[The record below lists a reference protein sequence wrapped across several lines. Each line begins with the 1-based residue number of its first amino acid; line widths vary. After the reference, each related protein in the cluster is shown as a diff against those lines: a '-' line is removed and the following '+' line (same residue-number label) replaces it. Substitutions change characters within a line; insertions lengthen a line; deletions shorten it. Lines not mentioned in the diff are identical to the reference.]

1 MTAPLLAVEG
11 LVKRF
16 PTGRG
21 VVHAVSDVSF
31 EIGRG
36 EALGL
41 VGESGSGKT
50 TVGRCVLRLIQPDA
64 GTIRF
69 KGEDVTRLPPPAFRR
84 LRAGIQLVFQDP
96 QDALNPRMRLGDAIA
111 EPARLTQGLSGGE
124 RARRV
129 DELLDLVGLDRRVAR
144 LYPHQISGGEQ
155 QRIGIAR
162 AISTDADLV
171 VLDEPTSALDVSIRA
186 EILNLLRDLQA
197 RLGMSYLFISHD
209 LTAVRRLCHRV
220 AIMYLGKVV
229 ETGDTPALFERPLHP
244 YSRALLSSVLYP
256 DPRQKRSEFLLEGE
270 IPSPINLPSGCPL
283 HTRCPMAVAEC
294 ARIVPPFE
302 EKAPGQWL
310 SCIRVERTTPAAPVG
325 VAAAERRSAP

>member
-171 VLDEPTSALDVSIRA
+171 VLDEPTSALDVSIQVQ
-186 EILNLLRDLQA
+186 IIQLLKGLQE
-197 RLGMSYLFISHD
+197 RRGLTFMFISHD
-209 LTAVRRLCHRV
+209 LRVVR
-220 AIMYLGKVV
+220 AIAHEVV
-229 ETGDTPALFERPLHP
+229 VMKDGRIVEAGPTEQVMTRPAEP
-244 YSRALLSSVLYP
+244 YTQALLRAAV
-256 DPRQKRSEFLLEGE
+256 DLE
-270 IPSPINLPSGCPL
+270 PID
-283 HTRCPMAVAEC
+283 
-294 ARIVPPFE
+294 
-302 EKAPGQWL
+302 
-310 SCIRVERTTPAAPVG
+310 
-325 VAAAERRSAP
+325 

>member
-1 MTAPLLAVEG
+1 VSPSSSSSSVLSVES

-31 EIGRG
+31 GIGRG

-50 TVGRCVLRLIQPDA
+50 TVGRCILRLIQPDSGA
-64 GTIRF
+64 IRL
-69 KGEDVTRLPPPAFRR
+69 KGEDVGRLPPASFRR

-96 QDALNPRMRLGDAIA
+96 QDALNPRMRVGDAVV
-111 EPARLTQGLSGGE
+111 EPARLTLGLSGRE

-129 DELLDLVGLDRRVAR
+129 DELLDLVGLDRGAAR
-144 LYPHQISGGEQ
+144 FYPHQISGGEQ
-155 QRIGIAR
+155 QRVGIAR
-162 AISTDADLV
+162 AISTNADLV

-197 RLGMSYLFISHD
+197 ELGMSYLFISHD

-229 ETGDTPALFERPLHP
+229 ETGATETLFERPLHP
-244 YSRALLSSVLYP
+244 YARALLSSVLYP
-256 DPRQKRSEFLLEGE
+256 DPRQRRSEFLLQGE

-310 SCIRVERTTPAAPVG
+310 SCIRVERETQAV
-325 VAAAERRSAP
+325 SA